1 MAAGVRF
8 RTLAAPIL
16 ALGALALAAAS
27 PACGQTNF
35 GQTNLGGPVKLRVGN
50 SAAQAFSFIPVE
62 VGIREGI
69 FAKDGIAVESIAF
82 GGSGKQHQAMAAGAI
97 DIALS
102 GGSDLSYVAKGAP
115 EIAIA
120 EMAGPPLFLGVV
132 VPYNSPLKG
141 PDDLKGKKISVSSG
155 AGVTRWLIQKLV
167 QQKGWGPDGVI
178 LVAAG
183 GSWAA
188 DIAALVTGQV
198 DAAVTAAALGFK
210 LEETKQGRLLFS
222 TSEIEHDF
230 IQHAI
235 FASTAIL
242 QENPE
247 AVRSFLKAWFETIVW
262 MRGHKAESVAI
273 ARSITGFSPEVESRE
288 YDLVMPMF
296 TTDGHFQAAGLKT
309 IEQSFKDLHLVDGDP
324 EMSKLY
330 TEAYLPK
337 D

>member
-8 RTLAAPIL
+8 RTPAAL
-16 ALGALALAAAS
+16 VLVLGSLALAVAA
-27 PACGQTNF
+27 PVCAE
-35 GQTNLGGPVKLRVGN
+35 PVKLRVGN

-62 VGIREGI
+62 VAIREGF
-69 FAKDGIAVESIAF
+69 FAKNNVAVESIGF

-120 EMAGPPLFLGVV
+120 QMAGPPLFLGVIV
-132 VPYNSPLKG
+132 KYDSPLKG
-141 PDDLKGKKISVSSG
+141 PDDLKGKTISVAPG
-155 AGVTRWLIQKLV
+155 AGVTRWLIQKLA
-167 QQKGWGPDGVI
+167 QEKGWGPDDMR
-178 LVAAG
+178 LVTAG

-188 DIAALVTGQV
+188 DTAAIVTGQV

-235 FASTAIL
+235 FASNAIL
-242 QENPE
+242 KEHPE
-247 AVRSFLKAWFETIVW
+247 EVRSFLKAWFETIVW
-262 MRGHKAESVAI
+262 MRAHKAQAVEI
-273 ARSITGFSPEVESRE
+273 ARSVTDFSPEVENKE

-309 IEQSFKDLHLVDGDP
+309 IQESFKDLHLVDGDVD
-324 EMSKLY
+324 MSKLY
-330 TEAYLPK
+330 TEAYLPR

>member
-1 MAAGVRF
+1 MRF
-8 RTLAAPIL
+8 RTLAALIL
-16 ALGALALAAAS
+16 TFAVAG
-27 PACGQTNF
+27 PACAD
-35 GQTNLGGPVKLRVGN
+35 PVKLRVGN

-62 VGIREGI
+62 VGVREGF
-69 FAKDGIAVESIAF
+69 FAKNGVAVESIAF

-120 EMAGPPLFLGVV
+120 QMAGPPLFLGVV
-132 VPYNSPLKG
+132 VAYNSPIKSA
-141 PDDLKGKKISVSSG
+141 DDLKGKTISVSSG

-167 QQKGWGPDGVI
+167 QQKGWGPDGVT

-183 GSWAA
+183 GSWSA
-188 DIAALVTGQV
+188 DTAALVTGQV

-210 LEETKQGRLLFS
+210 LEETKQGRLLFT
-222 TSEIEHDF
+222 TSDIVHDF

-235 FASTAIL
+235 FASTAVL
-242 QENPE
+242 GEKPDT
-247 AVRSFLKAWFETIVW
+247 VRGFLKGWFETIVW
-262 MRGHKAESVAI
+262 MRAHRAESVEI
-273 ARSITGFSPEVESRE
+273 ARSITGFSQAVEDKE

-296 TTDGHFQAAGLKT
+296 TTNGHFQAAGLKT
-309 IEQSFKDLHLVDGDP
+309 IQESFKDLHLVDGDVD
-324 EMSKLY
+324 MSKLY